1 MGKNSRE
8 IRLLSLEI
16 LLGFESLTFEQKED
30 QAEEYKKECNIVEL
44 MYNFEKDE
52 ISFTSERTKL
62 VQLENLEVMLRHG
75 VIP

>member
-1 MGKNSRE
+1 
-8 IRLLSLEI
+8 

>member
-1 MGKNSRE
+1 M
-8 IRLLSLEI
+8 
-16 LLGFESLTFEQKED
+16 LGFKSLTFEQKED

>member
-1 MGKNSRE
+1 MLKSQKS
-8 IRLLSLEI
+8 LSSNVKKKL
-16 LLGFESLTFEQKED
+16 K
-30 QAEEYKKECNIVEL
+30 YKKECNIVEL

>member
-1 MGKNSRE
+1 
-8 IRLLSLEI
+8 
-16 LLGFESLTFEQKED
+16 LLGFESLTFVQKED

>member
-1 MGKNSRE
+1 M
-8 IRLLSLEI
+8 
-16 LLGFESLTFEQKED
+16 LGFESLTFEQKED